1 MAKFSGKIGYSNTIE
16 DINRP
21 GIWTEEIIE
30 KYHRGDIIKEFNRW
44 KSGESLNVSIN
55 ISNKVSIVADS
66 FSLNNLHKMRY
77 IHIKGGLWK
86 ITGAEVERPRLILN
100 IGGVYNGPIPSST

>member
-1 MAKFSGKIGYSNTIE
+1 MAKFSGKIGYSNTVE
-16 DINRP
+16 NETKP

-30 KYHRGDIIKEFNRW
+30 KYHRGDITKQFNRW
-44 KSGESLNVSIN
+44 QSGKTINTNIN

-77 IHIKGGLWK
+77 IHMSGGLWK
-86 ITGAEVERPRLILN
+86 ITGVDIERPRLILS
-100 IGGVYNGPIPSST
+100 IGGVYNGPLPSST